1 MQSTG
6 RGKEWCLVKRGS
18 RKILARS
25 RISKAFLMGLEDSFL
40 GNFCVSH
47 VSNFFL
53 PTVLGV
59 SDLSFFSF
67 GSNFSGFMGTAYGI
81 EVEKTKQ
88 YIGGL
93 SLASTGVFGHFI

>member
-1 MQSTG
+1 
-6 RGKEWCLVKRGS
+6 
-18 RKILARS
+18 
-25 RISKAFLMGLEDSFL
+25 MGLEDSFWVI
-40 GNFCVSH
+40 FASRM
-47 VSNFFL
+47 SRFFL

-67 GSNFSGFMGTAYGI
+67 GSNLSGFICTAYGI

-93 SLASTGVFGHFI
+93 SLASTSVFGHFIWLYLYHYLEIFGA

>member
-1 MQSTG
+1 M
-6 RGKEWCLVKRGS
+6 S
-18 RKILARS
+18 R
-25 RISKAFLMGLEDSFL
+25 
-40 GNFCVSH
+40 
-47 VSNFFL
+47 FFL

-67 GSNFSGFMGTAYGI
+67 GSNFSGFICTAYGI

-93 SLASTGVFGHFI
+93 SLASTGVFGHFIWLSLDEKMDLLG